1 MAQRNQTIV
10 RLAGVGAGLA
20 GAWLVRRILD
30 AAWRRAVGHA
40 TPAADDED
48 RSLAEVAAATL
59 LTSALVALV
68 RLLATRGA
76 TRALTSGRSRAPR
89 AASAHAGDD
98 ITS

>member
-1 MAQRNQTIV
+1 MAQRTQTSV
-10 RLAGVGAGLA
+10 RLAGGGAGLA
-20 GAWLVRRILD
+20 GAWLVRGILD
-30 AAWRRAVGHA
+30 AAWRRAVGHT

-76 TRALTSGRSRAPR
+76 ARALTPRRSRAPR
-89 AASAHAGDD
+89 AASAQAGDGT
-98 ITS
+98 TS